1 MVSNKNNKNSYCSIS
16 DHPDL
21 KNALLEDQDIS
32 PDLSTSLLLQTTD
45 QHIDDNFVHLEPPLG
60 LDDYIFSLGEGE
72 GISDLFDNFPIL

>member
-1 MVSNKNNKNSYCSIS
+1 MSYVLS
-16 DHPDL
+16 DYPDL

-32 PDLSTSLLLQTTD
+32 PDLGHSLLLQTTD
-45 QHIDDNFVHLEPPLG
+45 QHIDDNFVHLEPPIGG